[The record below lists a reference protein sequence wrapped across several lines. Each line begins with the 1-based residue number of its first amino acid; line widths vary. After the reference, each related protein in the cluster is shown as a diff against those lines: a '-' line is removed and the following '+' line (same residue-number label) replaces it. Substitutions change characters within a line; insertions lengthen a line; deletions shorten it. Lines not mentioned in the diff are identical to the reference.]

1 MELDIKKVYEKALE
15 ACCNGRFNEDLK
27 LLYQAPH
34 RNKVDWT
41 KFPFWAIPNA
51 ETEGC
56 HEG

>member
-1 MELDIKKVYEKALE
+1 MEFDFETVCEKALE
-15 ACCNGRFNEDLK
+15 ACMNGRVHQDLK
-27 LLYQAPH
+27 LLYLAQY

-41 KFPFWAIPNA
+41 RFPFWAIPNA